1 MSLVCLKGTGR
12 LKVSNVLTTVQQG
25 ETILIPAAA
34 DSFEVEGDL
43 SLLKVAI

>member
-1 MSLVCLKGTGR
+1 MSAYGT
-12 LKVSNVLTTVQQG
+12 STVQQG